1 MCKKGTLQKGAY
13 MEYIVKVEG
22 NEIARFKAREDAE
35 HFASWKRDQM
45 SMEFSGKQLE
55 KYLKDHPTTKY
66 GTKTLPG
73 DVPLSATYP
82 EYSEYV
88 KELKELVIIEEDLP
102 SLTVRDI
109 DNELVLG
116 SQYAVEVESWRM
128 TEDGEET
135 EDYQTYHYKVGE
147 ATRNPYMRHKVRSI
161 RVCGSE
167 LYISVAERK
176 GENK

>member
-1 MCKKGTLQKGAY
+1 

-35 HFASWKRDQM
+35 HFAQWKRD
-45 SMEFSGKQLE
+45 
-55 KYLKDHPTTKY
+55 
-66 GTKTLPG
+66 
-73 DVPLSATYP
+73 
-82 EYSEYV
+82 
-88 KELKELVIIEEDLP
+88 ELAKAFTVIIEEDLP

-116 SQYAVEVESWRM
+116 SRYAVEVESWRM

-147 ATRNPYMRHKVRSI
+147 VTRNPYMRHKVRSI
-161 RVCGSE
+161 RGCGSE
-167 LYISVAERK
+167 LYRSVSEERK
-176 GENK
+176 ASEVI

>member
-1 MCKKGTLQKGAY
+1 

-35 HFASWKRDQM
+35 HFAQWKRD
-45 SMEFSGKQLE
+45 ELAKKFSGKQLE
-55 KYLKDHPTTKY
+55 KYLAEHPTTKY

-82 EYSEYV
+82 EYSAYV
-88 KELKELVIIEEDLP
+88 KELEGIVTVEEDLP

-116 SQYAVEVESWRM
+116 TQYAVEVEYWRM

-147 ATRNPYMRHKVRSI
+147 VTRNPYMRHKVRSI

-167 LYISVAERK
+167 LYISVSEERK
-176 GENK
+176 N